1 MRFGNRFWPIAGAI
15 LLGLVCAGLALLNAA
30 GFAAAAAWAF
40 AALNEGPAS
49 LDGPS
54 RGLDLEVSYG
64 VIWAGSLLLG
74 IAITGAILAL
84 TVYLNRRNTR
94 MRVIGRS
101 TLAMGLLA
109 LASILSATIAFA
121 WYFIIALSYL
131 H

>member
-1 MRFGNRFWPIAGAI
+1 MRFGSRFWPIAGAI
-15 LLGLVCAGLALLNAA
+15 LLGLVCAGLALLNVA

-49 LDGPS
+49 LDDPS

-64 VIWAGSLLLG
+64 VIWAGSFLLG
-74 IAITGAILAL
+74 IAITGAVLAL

-94 MRVIGRS
+94 MRVLGRT

-109 LASILSATIAFA
+109 LASILTATIAFV
-121 WYFIIALSYL
+121 WYFIITLSYL
-131 H
+131 L